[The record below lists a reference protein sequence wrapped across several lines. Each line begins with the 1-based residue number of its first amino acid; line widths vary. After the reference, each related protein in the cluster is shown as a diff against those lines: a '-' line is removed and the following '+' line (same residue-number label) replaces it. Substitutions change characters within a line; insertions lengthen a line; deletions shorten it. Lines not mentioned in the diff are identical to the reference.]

1 VVFAGALGN
10 DTAGAAAPEMCRAQ
24 IEVKLTPDV
33 PNPRG
38 PSFLSALAAN
48 PLYQLLWIR
57 GTDTTAVYE
66 PRGPATDYKCED
78 EIKLLKR
85 DAHVRCDGGNRFDY
99 ADDLQLPVECLR
111 ERSRAVPDQQRFRGQ
126 VDGQQDTLID
136 RHTLTPKSCALC
148 LTQQASLLTRLNPTA
163 RR

>member
-1 VVFAGALGN
+1 MSGHDRPPNSCLARWGWACLYGAVFAGALGN

-24 IEVKLTPDV
+24 IEVKLTPDI
-33 PNPRG
+33 PNPRD

-66 PRGPATDYKCED
+66 LRGPATDYKCED

-85 DAHVRCDGGNRFDY
+85 DAHVL
-99 ADDLQLPVECLR
+99 DLKVLR
-111 ERSRAVPDQQRFRGQ
+111 PDSEDSSETVDVRSDVREATRSRDV
-126 VDGQQDTLID
+126 
-136 RHTLTPKSCALC
+136 
-148 LTQQASLLTRLNPTA
+148 
-163 RR
+163 